1 MAAKPKNV
9 VNVKPKKE
17 RRARNITIL
26 VIVSFILWGFF
37 SLINFFT
44 DWMWFDEL
52 GYVSVFLKKLT
63 TQLKFGIPMFV
74 VLSGLMYLYL
84 TGLRRGYFKKI
95 ISHEETN
102 QKRLGIITL
111 LVSVLFSGWVTKY
124 VVGGLWFEFLKFL
137 KSTSFGKKDPLFGL
151 DISFYVFK
159 YEFLNGLN
167 AMLLG
172 IVVLFVIATVF
183 YYAVLIIMHSPDALE
198 EDEAEPIEDG
208 RYSGAQTGEDAGAGA
223 GYSSRPFVNPFGE
236 NTQAGKIF
244 ANIFD
249 PNKRN
254 ARMQSVRNKTDRRVS
269 KSNME
274 QLLHIASGKLS
285 ILGIIFYVMLAF
297 HFLLKQFDL
306 LHKHTGV
313 VYGAGY
319 TDVNVTLWIYR
330 VLIVLC
336 VLGAVTIAFFIAKKM
351 MKQIVLIPIIML
363 AVILIGSGAE
373 ILVQN
378 VIVAPD
384 EINKESEYLA
394 RNIEFTQ
401 YAYATDKV
409 DVRDFAASNDLDAS
423 AIANN
428 DETVGNIRINDYEP
442 VEKFYNQTQSIRQYY
457 KFNDTDVDRYYLNGE
472 YAQTYLSVREI
483 DEKKINDTWL
493 NRHIKYTHGYGL
505 AVSRVDKITA
515 SGQPDVVVKDIPPK
529 SSAKEITIKR
539 PEIYF
544 GELSSDYIVINTNE
558 DEFDYPDGQSNKYT
572 RYKGSA
578 GIKLTPLKRL
588 MFAVREGSFKLLVSS
603 NINSESRIIINRNI
617 EERVKKIMP
626 YLSYEDDPYGVA
638 VDGKIYW
645 MIDAY
650 TTSSLY
656 PYSEPYSKDEG
667 NTNYIR
673 NSIKVVVDAY
683 NGDVKYY
690 ITDKNDPIAM
700 TYKKMFPK
708 LFKDIDEMPASL
720 KSHVRYPHS
729 LFKIQ
734 ADVYGRYHMN
744 DVKVF
749 YQNEDLWEVSHEIYG
764 TRERKTEPNYLV
776 TRIPGEEKAEFV
788 SMLPYSPKSKQN
800 MTGILMTRND
810 GKNYGKLMLYR
821 FPKNRTI
828 YGPMQI
834 EAQIDQ
840 NTKISQDFSLWSQA
854 GSTYS
859 RGSLFVVPIN
869 NSLLYIEPIYLEASN
884 SAIPEVKRVIVAYED
899 KIAYEPTLEAA
910 LESLFGEGEI
920 SSNDPEPK
928 SESEKQSVKDY
939 IQKANGAY
947 QEAQE
952 ALKSGDWKTYG
963 EKMTELEKALKDL
976 QDSSDNNASDSKKS
990 K

>member
-9 VNVKPKKE
+9 VYVKPKKDK
-17 RRARNITIL
+17 RVRIIIAVIIL
-26 VIVSFILWGFF
+26 ALVLWGFF

-52 GYVSVFLKKLT
+52 GYLSVFLKKLT
-63 TQLKFGIPMFV
+63 TQLKFGIPMFL
-74 VLSGLMYLYL
+74 VLTGLMYLYL

-102 QKRLGIITL
+102 QKRLGLITM
-111 LVSVLFSGWVTKY
+111 LVSVLFSGWVTAY

-137 KSTSFGKKDPLFGL
+137 KSTSFGKKDPLFGF

-159 YEFLNGLN
+159 YEFLNGFN

-183 YYAVLIIMHSPDALE
+183 YYAVLLIMHSPDSLE

-208 RYSGAQTGEDAGAGA
+208 RYSGAETNGTES
-223 GYSSRPFVNPFGE
+223 GYSDRPFVNPFGE
-236 NTQAGKIF
+236 NTQAGRIF

-249 PNKRN
+249 PNKRD
-254 ARMQSVRNKTDRRVS
+254 ARMKKVRNKTDRRVS
-269 KSNME
+269 KSNMD

-330 VLIVLC
+330 ILIVLC
-336 VLGAVTIAFFIAKKM
+336 IIGAVTIAFFIARKK

-363 AVILIGSGAE
+363 AVVLIGSGAE

-384 EINKESEYLA
+384 EINKESKYLA

-401 YAYATDKV
+401 SAYATDKV
-409 DVRDFAASNDLDAS
+409 DIRDFAASNNLDAN

-472 YAQTYLSVREI
+472 YTQTYLSIREI
-483 DEKKINDTWL
+483 DENKINDTWL

-529 SSAKEITIKR
+529 SIAKEINIKR

-544 GELSSDYIVINTNE
+544 GELSSDYIVVNTNE
-558 DEFDYPDGQSNKYT
+558 DEFDYPDGQANKYT

-603 NINSESRIIINRNI
+603 NVNSESRIIINRNI

-626 YLSYEDDPYGVA
+626 YLSYEDDPYGVV

-656 PYSEPYSKDEG
+656 PYSEPYSKDVG
-667 NTNYIR
+667 KTNYIR

-690 ITDKNDPIAM
+690 ITDKKDPMAM
-700 TYKKMFPK
+700 TYKKIFPK
-708 LFKDIDEMPASL
+708 LFRDIEEMPASL
-720 KSHVRYPHS
+720 KSHIRYPHS

-776 TRIPGEEKAEFV
+776 TKIPGEKKAEFV

-810 GKNYGKLMLYR
+810 GENYGKLMLYR

-869 NSLLYIEPIYLEASN
+869 DSLLYIEPIYLEASN

-910 LESLFGEGEI
+910 LESLFGGENV
-920 SSNDPEPK
+920 SNDKPDTK
-928 SESEKQSVKDY
+928 TSSEKQSVKDY
-939 IQKANGAY
+939 IKKANGAY

-963 EKMTELEKALKDL
+963 EKMTELEKALKGL
-976 QDSSDNNASDSKKS
+976 QDSSGANANESKKN

>member
-9 VNVKPKKE
+9 VYVKPKKDKKV
-17 RRARNITIL
+17 RIIIAVIIL
-26 VIVSFILWGFF
+26 ALVLWGFF

-52 GYVSVFLKKLT
+52 GYLSVFLKKLT
-63 TQLKFGIPMFV
+63 TQLKFGIPMFL
-74 VLSGLMYLYL
+74 VLTCLMYLYL

-102 QKRLGIITL
+102 QKRLRLITM
-111 LVSVLFSGWVTKY
+111 LVSVLFSGWVTAY

-137 KSTSFGKKDPLFGL
+137 KSTSFGKKDPLFGF

-159 YEFLNGLN
+159 YEFLNGFN

-183 YYAVLIIMHSPDALE
+183 YYAVLLIMHSPDSLE

-208 RYSGAQTGEDAGAGA
+208 RYSGAETNGTES
-223 GYSSRPFVNPFGE
+223 GYSDRPFVNPFGE
-236 NTQAGKIF
+236 NTQAGRIF

-249 PNKRN
+249 PNKRD
-254 ARMQSVRNKTDRRVS
+254 ARMKKVRNKTDRRVS
-269 KSNME
+269 KSNMD

-330 VLIVLC
+330 ILIVLC
-336 VLGAVTIAFFIAKKM
+336 VIGAVTIAFFIARKK

-363 AVILIGSGAE
+363 AVVLIGSGAE

-384 EINKESEYLA
+384 EINKESKYLA
-394 RNIEFTQ
+394 RNIKFTQ
-401 YAYATDKV
+401 SAYATDKV
-409 DVRDFAASNDLDAS
+409 DIRDFAASNNLDAN

-472 YAQTYLSVREI
+472 YTQTYLSVREI
-483 DEKKINDTWL
+483 DEEKINDTWL

-529 SSAKEITIKR
+529 SIAKEINIKR

-544 GELSSDYIVINTNE
+544 GELSSDYIVVNTNE
-558 DEFDYPDGQSNKYT
+558 DEFDYPDGQANKYT

-603 NINSESRIIINRNI
+603 NVNSESRIIINRNI

-626 YLSYEDDPYGVA
+626 YLRYEDDPYGVV

-656 PYSEPYSKDEG
+656 PYSEPYSKDVG
-667 NTNYIR
+667 KTNYIR

-690 ITDKNDPIAM
+690 ITDKKDPMAM
-700 TYKKMFPK
+700 TYKKIFPK
-708 LFKDIDEMPASL
+708 LFRDIEEMPASL
-720 KSHVRYPHS
+720 KSHIRYPHS

-776 TRIPGEEKAEFV
+776 TKIPGEEKAEFV

-810 GKNYGKLMLYR
+810 GENYGKLMLYR

-869 NSLLYIEPIYLEASN
+869 DSLLYIEPIYLEASN

-910 LESLFGEGEI
+910 LESLFGGENVR
-920 SSNDPEPK
+920 NDKPDTK
-928 SESEKQSVKDY
+928 TGSEKQSVKDY
-939 IQKANGAY
+939 IKKASGAY

-963 EKMTELEKALKDL
+963 EKMTELEKALKGL
-976 QDSSDNNASDSKKS
+976 QDSSGANASESKK
-990 K
+990 KNN

>member
-9 VNVKPKKE
+9 VYVKPKKDKKV
-17 RRARNITIL
+17 RIIIAVIIL
-26 VIVSFILWGFF
+26 ALVLWGFF

-52 GYVSVFLKKLT
+52 GYLSVFLKKLT

-74 VLSGLMYLYL
+74 VLTGLMYLYL

-102 QKRLGIITL
+102 QKRLGLITM
-111 LVSVLFSGWVTKY
+111 LVSVLFSGWVTAY

-137 KSTSFGKKDPLFGL
+137 KSSSFGKKDPLFGF

-159 YEFLNGLN
+159 YEFLNGFN

-183 YYAVLIIMHSPDALE
+183 YYAVLLIMHSPDSLE

-208 RYSGAQTGEDAGAGA
+208 RYSGAETGETNGTES
-223 GYSSRPFVNPFGE
+223 GYYGRPFVNPFGE
-236 NTQAGKIF
+236 NTQAGRIF

-249 PNKRN
+249 PNKRD
-254 ARMQSVRNKTDRRVS
+254 ARMKKVRNKTDRRVS
-269 KSNME
+269 KSNMD

-330 VLIVLC
+330 ILIVLC
-336 VLGAVTIAFFIAKKM
+336 VIGAVTIAFFIARKK

-384 EINKESEYLA
+384 EINKESKYLA

-401 YAYATDKV
+401 SAYATDKV
-409 DVRDFAASNDLDAS
+409 DIRDFAASNNLD
-423 AIANN
+423 

-472 YAQTYLSVREI
+472 YTQTYLSVREI
-483 DEKKINDTWL
+483 DEEKINDTWL

-529 SSAKEITIKR
+529 SIAKEINIKR

-544 GELSSDYIVINTNE
+544 GELSSDYIVVNTNE
-558 DEFDYPDGQSNKYT
+558 DEFDYPDGQANKYT

-603 NINSESRIIINRNI
+603 NVNSESRIIINRNI

-626 YLSYEDDPYGVA
+626 YLRYEDDPYGVV

-656 PYSEPYSKDEG
+656 PYSEPYSKDVG
-667 NTNYIR
+667 KTNYIR

-690 ITDKNDPIAM
+690 ITDKKDPIAM
-700 TYKKMFPK
+700 TYKKIFPK
-708 LFKDIDEMPASL
+708 LFRDIEEMPASL
-720 KSHVRYPHS
+720 KSHIRYPHS

-776 TRIPGEEKAEFV
+776 TKIPGEEKAEFV

-810 GKNYGKLMLYR
+810 GENYGKLMLYR

-854 GSTYS
+854 GSRYS

-869 NSLLYIEPIYLEASN
+869 DSLLYIEPIYLEASN

-910 LESLFGEGEI
+910 LESLFGGDNVK
-920 SSNDPEPK
+920 NDKPDTK
-928 SESEKQSVKDY
+928 TGSEKQSVKDY
-939 IQKANGAY
+939 IKKANGAY

-963 EKMTELEKALKDL
+963 EKMTELEKALKGL
-976 QDSSDNNASDSKKS
+976 QDSSGANANESKKN